1 MQSVLTPLPPDCRT
15 ARLQDGAKRQTF
27 RLFST
32 FAPIMSKKYYIE
44 TYGCQMNV
52 ADSEVVAS
60 VLSDAGYMPA
70 AGIGEADIILVNT
83 CSIRENAE
91 QRVWGRLDLFR
102 AQKKKRPQ
110 VIVGVLGC
118 MAERLKEKLLESDK
132 MVDMVVGPDAYRDL
146 PMLVETA
153 ATGHSAVNV
162 LLSREETYADIS
174 PVRLESNGVSAFI
187 SIMRGCNNMCAY
199 CVVPYVRGA
208 ERSRDPG
215 TIVQEAKD
223 AFDKGYREVTL
234 LGQNVNSYSWS
245 QSERKTG
252 IDDTTPGRNRLKID
266 DPTPGRTHLKIDEQ
280 IYHNPAGITGTSDMS
295 FGNDLTAHNPGMISG
310 ESGSESNLS
319 HGKPRPVG
327 FAELLEMVASI
338 DPLLRVRYSTSHP
351 KDISD
356 VVLEVMA
363 KYNNICKHIHL
374 PVQSGSTAVLGR
386 MNRKYTREWYLGR
399 IDAINRILPG
409 CAISTDII
417 AGFCGETEEEHQE
430 TLSLMREVGFDF
442 AYMFKYSERPGTKAS
457 RHMQD
462 DVPDEVKTRRLN
474 EIISLQNEM
483 SGHSKKAD
491 IGRTFEV
498 LVEGPAKKPAG
509 AMMGRTS
516 GNKVVVFQ
524 TSDVKP
530 GDYVQVQITRATSA
544 TLIGNLIT

>member
-1 MQSVLTPLPPDCRT
+1 
-15 ARLQDGAKRQTF
+15 
-27 RLFST
+27 
-32 FAPIMSKKYYIE
+32 
-44 TYGCQMNV
+44 MNV

-60 VLSDAGYMPA
+60 VLSDAGYAPA
-70 AGIGEADIILVNT
+70 GSIGEADIILVNT

-153 ATGHSAVNV
+153 VSGHEAVNV

-208 ERSRDPG
+208 ERSRDPE
-215 TIVQEAKD
+215 TIVQEAREV
-223 AFDKGYREVTL
+223 FEQGYREVTL
-234 LGQNVNSYSWS
+234 LGQNVNSYSWAGS
-245 QSERKTG
+245 
-252 IDDTTPGRNRLKID
+252 TPI
-266 DPTPGRTHLKIDEQ
+266 
-280 IYHNPAGITGTSDMS
+280 
-295 FGNDLTAHNPGMISG
+295 
-310 ESGSESNLS
+310 
-319 HGKPRPVG
+319 G
-327 FAELLEMVASI
+327 FAGLLEMVASV
-338 DPLLRVRYSTSHP
+338 DPGLRVRYSTSHP
-351 KDISD
+351 KDLSD
-356 VVLEVMA
+356 DVLEVMA
-363 KYNNICKHIHL
+363 GHDNICRHIHL
-374 PVQSGSTAVLGR
+374 PVQSGSSSVLKR
-386 MNRKYTREWYLGR
+386 MNRKYTREWYLDR
-399 IDAINRILPG
+399 ITSINRILPG
-409 CAISTDII
+409 CALSTDII

-457 RHMQD
+457 RHMKD

-474 EIISLQNEM
+474 EIIALQNEL
-483 SGHSKKAD
+483 SSVSKKAD
-491 IGRTFEV
+491 IGRILEV
-498 LVEGPAKKPAG
+498 LVEGPAKKPIG

-524 TSDVKP
+524 ASDVRP
-530 GDYVQVQITRATSA
+530 GEYVQVKVTRATSA
-544 TLIGNLIT
+544 TLIGNLV